1 MAYFYFEVP
10 SISGGGLARQLSVAC
25 FVFPW
30 LIFFRGLFSR
40 AACTCVPL
48 SLAPSIPPSPHT
60 LPPLFPAWT
69 AAPWGGRAGRR
80 ATTMTGGAERAIVP
94 GPDQPRPHWLPV
106 EILQLEGQP
115 EEAWKPVQEAFVI
128 GRSDADSLANFGGF
142 LRLDGRPKEAIK
154 VSQPTVCL
162 DPMPPI
168 VSRSDRS
175 CLLSRWSV
183 RTGDRDPKLGIRRT
197 PDYIVF
203 YLYLAASCAVF
214 GRLE

>member
-1 MAYFYFEVP
+1 M
-10 SISGGGLARQLSVAC
+10 
-25 FVFPW
+25 
-30 LIFFRGLFSR
+30 
-40 AACTCVPL
+40 
-48 SLAPSIPPSPHT
+48 
-60 LPPLFPAWT
+60 
-69 AAPWGGRAGRR
+69 
-80 ATTMTGGAERAIVP
+80 MTGGAERAIVP

-183 RTGDRDPKLGIRRT
+183 RTGDRDPQIGNPTHPGLHRLLSVSGCELRRVWLVGVSEGVCG
-197 PDYIVF
+197 PCARDRSQF
-203 YLYLAASCAVF
+203 YVDGF
-214 GRLE
+214 